1 MIPGMPRKPKNLQ
14 DSKNGLAAGAF
25 AVLGMDVVS
34 FSSFDEADQLGVIRQ
49 LMKYVT
55 QALAFNG
62 LKEDDYIWSPAG
74 DGGYLTFLNVSAGRS
89 AIDVAFSIFQ
99 LIAAPPRGSFDARF
113 RIRAALHA
121 GSVQESADLGRD
133 TNIFGMGINT
143 TARILSIS
151 DEDQL
156 LVSKQYHDTYIK
168 DQRDQEY
175 HFGEPYWRTVKH
187 GITLDVMNASKPGLG
202 LGSDEERGRR
212 WRYLGGLWNKTAA
225 EFQYL
230 MSDTMR
236 SGDSIAAIAA
246 ARYLLDMGEDQRVR
260 DFCKILSSSD
270 AMTVSFPV
278 EHFLFSGMPSDVLFE
293 VVKSVKPRVIGAN
306 EVICEDGVGADSC
319 FFPVSG
325 RIVLEIRGR
334 DEPAPVKKG
343 QMLGEFSL
351 WIPNLKRTAR
361 IRSLDPGLVLELG
374 HRPLQT
380 VLREHED
387 VANVVYSLIQRR
399 VIENTLLSS
408 ALFPG
413 MASAVKAGLS
423 KFNAKCVK
431 IAKGDKL
438 DLTSQAFIMLIGKVR
453 VACANGGQLDVVAEG
468 RFDEMPVVG
477 IYSSIGKPDGGEGE
491 VLEDT
496 VAVQIGHDTLKEVQT
511 THKDVGRL
519 WGGLYGTRLHDVKCW
534 TPGEKS
540 KAAQTP

>member
-1 MIPGMPRKPKNLQ
+1 MQLNSGNQQI
-14 DSKNGLAAGAF
+14 STNGHAAGAF

-34 FSSFDEADQLGVIRQ
+34 FSTLDEDDQIGVIGQ
-49 LMKYVT
+49 LMKYVR
-55 QALAFNG
+55 QALMLQD
-62 LKEDDYIWSPAG
+62 LKEDDYRWSPAG
-74 DGGYLTFLNVSAGRS
+74 DGGYLTFLSVIAGRS

-99 LIAAPPRGSFDARF
+99 QVANPPRKSFDRRF
-113 RIRAALHA
+113 TIRAALHA

-133 TNIFGMGINT
+133 TNIWGMGINT

-151 DEDQL
+151 DENQL
-156 LVSKQYHDTYIK
+156 LVSKQYHDTYVK
-168 DQRDQEY
+168 DQPGDAY

-187 GITLDVMNASKPGLG
+187 GITLDVMNASKSGLG
-202 LGSDEERGRR
+202 LGGDEERGRR
-212 WRYLGGLWNKTAA
+212 WRYLGGLWNKTAE
-225 EFQYL
+225 EFEHL

-246 ARYLLDMGEDQRVR
+246 ARYLLDMGEEQRVR
-260 DFCKILSSSD
+260 DFCKILSNLD

-293 VVKSVKPRVIGAN
+293 VVKSVKPKVIGAN
-306 EVICEDGVGADSC
+306 EVICEDGVDADSC

-374 HRPLQT
+374 HRPLET
-380 VLREHED
+380 VLRQHED
-387 VANVVYSLIQRR
+387 VANIVYSLIQRR
-399 VIENTLLSS
+399 VVENTLLSP

-413 MASAVKAGLS
+413 MAKAVKDGLS

-431 IAKGDKL
+431 VASGEKL
-438 DLTSQAFIMLIGKVR
+438 NLSSQAFIMLVGKVR
-453 VACANGGQLDVVAEG
+453 VQCANGGQLDVVG
-468 RFDEMPVVG
+468 GGHFDQMPVVG
-477 IYSSIGKPDGGEGE
+477 IYSTIGNPDGEEGE

-496 VAVQIGHDTLKEVQT
+496 VAVQIGHDTLQEIQT
-511 THKDVGRL
+511 TYKDVGRL
-519 WGGLYGTRLHDVKCW
+519 WSGLYGTRLHDVKCW
-534 TPGEKS
+534 SPGQKS